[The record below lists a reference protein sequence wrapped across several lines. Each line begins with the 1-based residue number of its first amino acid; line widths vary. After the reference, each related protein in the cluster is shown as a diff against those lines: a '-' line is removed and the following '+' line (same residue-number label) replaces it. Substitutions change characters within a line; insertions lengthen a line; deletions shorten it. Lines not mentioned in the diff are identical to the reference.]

1 LNSPKKILV
10 VEDDEVVLVL
20 ISHILTRQSYAVHTS
35 RDALE
40 AIELLKSQ
48 SWDAILMD
56 LKIPNGGVELIR
68 RIEADD
74 PALLRKIII
83 VTGALL
89 EAQKLA
95 GTPLHAMVKKPFEV
109 AALLETVKTCVDR
122 KS

>member
-1 LNSPKKILV
+1 MNPPKKVLV

-20 ISHILTRQSYAVHTS
+20 IAHILTRQSYTVHTS
-35 RDALE
+35 SDALE
-40 AIELLKSQ
+40 AVRLFESD

-56 LKIPNGGVELIR
+56 LKMPNGGVELIR
-68 RIEADD
+68 RIEAEN

-83 VTGALL
+83 VTGAIA

-95 GTPLHAMVKKPFEV
+95 GVPVHATMKKPFEV
-109 AALLETVKTCVDR
+109 AALVETVKSCVDR